1 MEIRIE
7 KTTVVMLLK
16 AIRPIAQAV
25 IDLADNLAN
34 EMPNERPV
42 VPAAPVAAPVD
53 SIVDAPTQVTVEQK
67 EAPKKVYTLTE
78 VRSRLTQ
85 KSRDG
90 YSDQV
95 KALVKKYGE
104 GTLSSVKS
112 ENYEDLLLEA
122 QFTCR
127 EAITKD
133 EVKARITEL
142 KKNGFEKELPALFEH
157 CGATSLKDL
166 APEHYASFM
175 RDAWRLDHE

>member
-1 MEIRIE
+1 MEIKIE
-7 KTTVVMLLK
+7 KTTALMVLK
-16 AIRPIAQAV
+16 AIRPFAQA
-25 IDLADNLAN
+25 IITLADSL
-34 EMPNERPV
+34 ETDQPT
-42 VPAAPVAAPVD
+42 VPASTMTTVAAPAD
-53 SIVDAPTQVTVEQK
+53 SIVEAPAQVAVVQEEK
-67 EAPKKVYTLTE
+67 PKKVYTLTE